1 MYYNIQYGFFL
12 RKLVNVVN
20 TDYIGMDI

>member
-20 TDYIGMDI
+20 TDYIGMDV